1 MSINMNA
8 NFLKLLTH
16 FRRHDLTNF
25 KSEHDELY
33 EKALESGDHLEVT
46 SHYYSVMSTVIDEY
60 FGGNFHFVPP
70 KFEGQPLEEALKS
83 LHQFTLTKTPFLKN
97 FIVIPRMKRAIVC
110 TTGIPD
116 VFEHIASKLELKED
130 VKCLDIGC
138 GIGGVMLDIADFG
151 ANLTGVTIA
160 PNEAEIGNEKFANLG
175 LSDRCKIVAADCH
188 EMPFED
194 ATFDV
199 AYAIYSLKYIP
210 NLETVMKEIQRVL
223 KPGGKFIVYDLI
235 KTNDYDEDN
244 EEHFKTLHHLE
255 YACGMPRLHTQYEIE
270 KSAENCGM
278 PLIEQEN
285 LEETYGNRAFHYCF
299 SSSPLF
305 MWLVTSPVIDHTI
318 RMAEIMRILPAGFKQ
333 FNRTFLCGTVNS
345 IVEGGRMG
353 ILSGADILLFE
364 KKME

>member
-25 KSEHDELY
+25 KSEHDTLY
-33 EKALESGDHLEVT
+33 EKALETGDHLEVT

-70 KFEGQPLEEALKS
+70 KFEGQKLEEALKS
-83 LHQFTLTKTPFLKN
+83 LH
-97 FIVIPRMKRAIVC
+97 C
-110 TTGIPD
+110 
-116 VFEHIASKLELKED
+116 HIAEKLELSEN
-130 VKCLDIGC
+130 VHCLDIGC

-151 ANLTGVTIA
+151 AKLTGVTIA
-160 PNEAEIGNEKFANLG
+160 PNEAEIGNEKFANMG
-175 LSDRCKIVAADCH
+175 ISDRCKIVAADCQK
-188 EMPFED
+188 MPFED
-194 ATFDV
+194 STFDV

-210 NLETVMKEIQRVL
+210 NLDKVMKEIQRVL

-235 KTNDYDEDN
+235 KTNDYDKDN
-244 EEHFKTLHHLE
+244 KEHYKTLHHLE
-255 YACGMPRLHTQYEIE
+255 YACGMPSLHTQSEVEAAAE
-270 KSAENCGM
+270 KWEM
-278 PLIEQEN
+278 PVVEREN

-299 SSSPLF
+299 SASPMF
-305 MWLVTSPVIDHTI
+305 MWLVSSPVIDHTI
-318 RMAEIMRILPAGFKQ
+318 RMAEILRILPAGFKQ

-345 IVEGGRMG
+345 IVGGGRMG

-364 KKME
+364 KKKI

>member
-1 MSINMNA
+1 MNA

-33 EKALESGDHLEVT
+33 EKALESGNHLEVT

-83 LHQFTLTKTPFLKN
+83 LHQ
-97 FIVIPRMKRAIVC
+97 
-110 TTGIPD
+110 
-116 VFEHIASKLELKED
+116 HIGKKLELNEN
-130 VKCLDIGC
+130 VHCLDIGC
-138 GIGGVMLDIADFG
+138 GIGGVMLDIEDFG
-151 ANLTGVTIA
+151 AKLTGVTIA
-160 PNEAEIGNEKFANLG
+160 PNEADIGNEKFANLG
-175 LSDRCKIVAADCH
+175 LSDRLKIVAADCH
-188 EMPFED
+188 DMPFED
-194 ATFDV
+194 NTFDV

-210 NLETVMKEIQRVL
+210 NLEKVMKEIQRVL
-223 KPGGKFIVYDLI
+223 KPGGKLIVYDLI

-255 YACGMPRLHTQYEIE
+255 YACGMPALHTQREIE
-270 KSAENCGM
+270 QSAEDHGM
-278 PLIEQEN
+278 PLVDQEN

-305 MWLVTSPVIDHTI
+305 MWLVSSPVIDHTI

-364 KKME
+364 KK